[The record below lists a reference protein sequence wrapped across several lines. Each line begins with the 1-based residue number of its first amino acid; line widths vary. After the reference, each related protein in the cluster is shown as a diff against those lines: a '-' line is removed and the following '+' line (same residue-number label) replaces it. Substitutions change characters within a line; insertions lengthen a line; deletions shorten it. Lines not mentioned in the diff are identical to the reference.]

1 MASLTRAQQN
11 AMYKSAA
18 TQDIVASLEGLQQSL
33 GGLVDFKTN
42 PEKIFDREMFPL
54 VENYVV
60 EGLREQISA
69 NMNPDDGEMVFM
81 ESLTE
86 SEEEVSTPMETV
98 DAHMHNISQLLE
110 NSLIEGK
117 TGSANL
123 RNLNEL
129 TPLDAFIPLM
139 ITRSYLPLCGKDLI
153 PYIVPKMNF
162 VRIKELQKWINT
174 KNGNKYRR
182 PDVYN
187 DTDAVMDIINSGKG
201 RRVTADWFPKG
212 EETSESSADVYE
224 DSEKVKRKIP
234 ETGLRLDGFDLLEES
249 GGNRSIGDSLSHD
262 VFVAAAR
269 GIVTTSGG
277 TKVVVENDNINA
289 YYDLTSYTPQ
299 RSVSFTVKYVYHD
312 TKDGH
317 DEEFIDKVYGEYDA
331 ETAEFSLVS
340 QRGFTTQVQFG
351 GNLSNKNNIEYFGF
365 SNSFTTYQHVIPEGI
380 RSNFP
385 ITYEDTQLY
394 RETANIDIVA
404 SAINEMNEIFINLE
418 DTSIIAEFD
427 RYYKAYKD
435 RTDHNLMRF
444 NGSKIAWEEE
454 VDLSIDAS
462 RFFKRNQYIQDEL
475 QYALSST
482 IRKIRTV
489 CGNEPFKIHIGCHPN
504 IASLFV
510 GDNFDW
516 KVSAGSVVA
525 DQIRADYNMGIY
537 TAQGDSMRVVSTMK
551 FKEEDGIRI
560 FVRPVNEENFMT
572 WKHFKRALY
581 FDKNHKVQEMSNNPN
596 IMGVAQFYTH
606 AYIPFQVKIIPKN
619 Y

>member
-42 PEKIFDREMFPL
+42 PEKIFDRELFPL

-139 ITRSYLPLCGKDLI
+139 IARSYLPLCGKDLI

-212 EETSESSADVYE
+212 EETSESTGDVYE

-234 ETGLRLDGFDLLEES
+234 ETG
-249 GGNRSIGDSLSHD
+249 
-262 VFVAAAR
+262 
-269 GIVTTSGG
+269 
-277 TKVVVENDNINA
+277 
-289 YYDLTSYTPQ
+289 
-299 RSVSFTVKYVYHD
+299 
-312 TKDGH
+312 
-317 DEEFIDKVYGEYDA
+317 
-331 ETAEFSLVS
+331 
-340 QRGFTTQVQFG
+340 
-351 GNLSNKNNIEYFGF
+351 
-365 SNSFTTYQHVIPEGI
+365 
-380 RSNFP
+380 
-385 ITYEDTQLY
+385 
-394 RETANIDIVA
+394 
-404 SAINEMNEIFINLE
+404 
-418 DTSIIAEFD
+418 
-427 RYYKAYKD
+427 
-435 RTDHNLMRF
+435 
-444 NGSKIAWEEE
+444 
-454 VDLSIDAS
+454 
-462 RFFKRNQYIQDEL
+462 
-475 QYALSST
+475 
-482 IRKIRTV
+482 
-489 CGNEPFKIHIGCHPN
+489 
-504 IASLFV
+504 
-510 GDNFDW
+510 
-516 KVSAGSVVA
+516 
-525 DQIRADYNMGIY
+525 
-537 TAQGDSMRVVSTMK
+537 
-551 FKEEDGIRI
+551 
-560 FVRPVNEENFMT
+560 
-572 WKHFKRALY
+572 
-581 FDKNHKVQEMSNNPN
+581 
-596 IMGVAQFYTH
+596 
-606 AYIPFQVKIIPKN
+606 
-619 Y
+619 